1 MYVECIDM
9 NENAYDPP
17 HHSSN
22 MSIELNNIRL
32 DEDTETTEPDDTDT
46 QSINKEYVYKI
57 LKKIRN
63 NCINLSIYHNKRY
76 HFYKNILFSFFRI
89 PLIVLSGLNS
99 FIAVGLQAQID
110 QSTISI
116 INSLLS
122 LLCGIL
128 TSVELLWNLQKRM
141 EIELDSHKSYYKLS
155 IEILKFMELDET
167 LKGSDTKIYL
177 NTVYK
182 NYEQLITT
190 SNAVNVYRRG
200 FKDELELVDGKVIEI
215 IPPNYC
221 CNCFW

>member
-1 MYVECIDM
+1 M
-9 NENAYDPP
+9 NENAYDNRY
-17 HHSSN
+17 HSPDFA
-22 MSIELNNIRL
+22 IELKEEPEKDTSSVSNEDNSVSIRK
-32 DEDTETTEPDDTDT
+32 ED
-46 QSINKEYVYKI
+46 VYKV
-57 LKKIRN
+57 LQKIRN
-63 NCINLSIYHNKRY
+63 NCIHLSIYHNKRY

-89 PLIVLSGLNS
+89 PLIVLSGVNS
-99 FIAVGLQAQID
+99 FIAVGLPEQIS

-128 TSVELLWNLQKRM
+128 TSIELLWNLQKRM

-155 IEILKFMELDET
+155 IEIFKFMELNEN
-167 LKGSDTKIYL
+167 LSGSETKIYL

-200 FKDELELVDGKVIEI
+200 FNDELELVDGQVIEI
-215 IPPNYC
+215 IPPNYF

>member
-1 MYVECIDM
+1 
-9 NENAYDPP
+9 
-17 HHSSN
+17 
-22 MSIELNNIRL
+22 
-32 DEDTETTEPDDTDT
+32 
-46 QSINKEYVYKI
+46 
-57 LKKIRN
+57 
-63 NCINLSIYHNKRY
+63 
-76 HFYKNILFSFFRI
+76 LFSFFRI
-89 PLIVLSGLNS
+89 PIIVLSGINS
-99 FIAVGLQAQID
+99 FLAVGVQEQID
-110 QSTISI
+110 QSTISMV
-116 INSLLS
+116 NALLS

-167 LKGSDTKIYL
+167 LKSSETKIYL

-200 FKDELELVDGKVIEI
+200 FTDELEMVDGIAIDI
-215 IPPNYC
+215 IPPNYW